1 MKDELREFESDATS
15 RKTATDWLM
24 KVISGKKPINLHL
37 NGSEAAE
44 DPEGAVAVEELPGM
58 PEPVSSKR
66 AGWAEAKRETAAAEF
81 TAEDLCGAPAVPVV
95 RVFPAAR
102 DEITADDVC
111 WVPVEQRL
119 KPEPAAPKLK
129 IVQPQER
136 ELPAAELR
144 EPKRAE
150 PGITTEEISRDPA
163 PFVVEPIW
171 NGFAAEPDAPDA
183 EQEITEADIARD
195 WVLKEMS
202 PPPRETRD
210 GAVLPFSFKVIQTT
224 GTGSGAAEQAE
235 MPEAKASAAAGL
247 VEAGDAVAVGIA
259 PEMISAEAAGT
270 AEEAASAAEPRLD
283 ALDAPARIEIATEI
297 VAEMPETIA
306 AEPAAEI
313 PVIEPDAF
321 AVGQV
326 AAMPVEGA
334 SELVEMPVEAA
345 SEGAAVEGV
354 TAPAELDVETPT
366 LNEALEESAA
376 EAEIETV
383 LHEAEVGEEK
393 GAEQGSVTESV
404 FARESFWEEA
414 AASGAARGEG
424 VYEKPVLQKVK
435 WPQSLPEEMAEIGQ
449 RPEGWVSAWK
459 TLLRLGSV
467 LPWVARALPMIEA
480 GGLAEPQASSGG
492 LQEIRQ
498 DVSGL
503 RLVQYEIRTTVQDHS
518 MQLKRMEEQLGRVRE
533 SVESKAS
540 ESGDLAESVR
550 SMTRLVRLASMGL
563 GGLLLVLVVLEI
575 VMLAHGR

>member
-37 NGSEAAE
+37 NGSDSHEAE
-44 DPEGAVAVEELPGM
+44 DAESAVAVEELPGV
-58 PEPVSSKR
+58 PEPVLSKR

-81 TAEDLCGAPAVPVV
+81 TAEDLCGAPAVPVI
-95 RVFPAAR
+95 RVIPAAG

-111 WVPVEQRL
+111 WVPAEQRL

-136 ELPAAELR
+136 ELPAAEMR
-144 EPKRAE
+144 EPKRTE
-150 PGITTEEISRDPA
+150 PGISAEDISREAA

-171 NGFAAEPDAPDA
+171 SGFAAEPDAPDA
-183 EQEITEADIARD
+183 EQEVTAEDIARD

-202 PPPRETRD
+202 PPPRGSRD

-224 GTGSGAAEQAE
+224 GTGSGAAAQAE
-235 MPEAKASAAAGL
+235 MPEAKESAAAGL
-247 VEAGDAVAVGIA
+247 VEAGDAGAVGVA
-259 PEMISAEAAGT
+259 PEAISAEVAGA
-270 AEEAASAAEPRLD
+270 AEEAASAAEPR
-283 ALDAPARIEIATEI
+283 LDAPARIEIATEI

-306 AEPAAEI
+306 AEPEAEI
-313 PVIEPDAF
+313 PVIEPDAL
-321 AVGQV
+321 AVGQA
-326 AAMPVEGA
+326 AAMPVEAA
-334 SELVEMPVEAA
+334 SESVEMPVEAA
-345 SEGAAVEGV
+345 PELAAVE
-354 TAPAELDVETPT
+354 PDVETPT

-383 LHEAEVGEEK
+383 LHDAEVGEEK
-393 GAEQGSVTESV
+393 GAEQGLVAESA

-435 WPQSLPEEMAEIGQ
+435 WPQSLPEDMAEMGQ

-480 GGLAEPQASSGG
+480 GGLAEPQAGPGG

-533 SVESKAS
+533 SLELKAS

-550 SMTRLVRLASMGL
+550 SMTRLMRLASMGL
-563 GGLLLVLVVLEI
+563 GGLLLLLVVLEI